1 MKPLNLDSEENS
13 KLLASDKL
21 KYTHAYFEIHFAGTN
36 SRGILAYAGA
46 DWTPVYPSWPADK
59 ASMPF
64 ELLPVLTI
72 THPDGKSL
80 ELSESI
86 AIDIFL
92 AKQFG
97 LHGNNAWE
105 EALINSYYS
114 HSNAMFFQETMFNY
128 FWESV
133 GKSEEEKAEYL
144 QKYLSE
150 TLPAWAKIHE
160 TNLVHNHSNG
170 HYVGN
175 KTTLADIR
183 TTTLLGAIE
192 EIFGKE
198 RIASVIN
205 DTETP
210 AIVKLRETIESKP
223 SYAAWIHSDV
233 YKKLSAGS
241 EDMIKKHHPEL

>member
-1 MKPLNLDSEENS
+1 MKTLNLDSEENS
-13 KLLASDKL
+13 KLLTSDQL
-21 KYTHAYFEIHFAGTN
+21 KYTHAYFGIHFAGTN
-36 SRGILAYAGA
+36 SRGILAYADA
-46 DWTPVYPSWPADK
+46 NWTPIYPSWPAEK
-59 ASMPF
+59 TSMPF
-64 ELLPVLTI
+64 ELLPVVTI

-80 ELSESI
+80 ELSENV

-128 FWESV
+128 FWESLE
-133 GKSEEEKAEYL
+133 KSEEEKAKYL
-144 QKYLSE
+144 QKYLTE

-160 TNLVHNHSNG
+160 TSLVHNQSNG

-175 KTTLADIR
+175 RTTLADIR
-183 TTTLLGAIE
+183 TTTLLAAIE
-192 EIFGKE
+192 ELFGKE

-205 DTETP
+205 ETKTP
-210 AIVKLRETIESKP
+210 AIAKLRATIEGKP
-223 SYAAWIHSDV
+223 SYAAWINSDV

-241 EDMIKKHHPEL
+241 KDLVKKHHPEL